1 MDSRLVWFCIRYKA
15 LCKREAAG
23 NATYAEVSDALNDF
37 VYHCSV
43 LGVKSI
49 DVYNQVEVHDGI
61 VNAEQ

>member
-1 MDSRLVWFCIRYKA
+1 MDSTLRWYCIRYKI
-15 LCKREAAG
+15 LSKREAAG
-23 NATYAEVSDALNDF
+23 NATYAELSDALNDF